1 VEKARFDKMLGSD
14 EIKTMIAALG
24 CGIGTEDFDLSKL
37 RYHRVI
43 IMTDAD
49 VDGSH
54 IRTLLLTFFYRQMR
68 ELIENGYVYIA
79 QPPLFRAKRGRSEV
93 FIRDERALET
103 WLIKR
108 AVESR
113 TLVLPDGTQMSGEE
127 LERKLEKLTAFR
139 KYLQIVERRGPTRDV
154 IMCLLKHGAKDKA
167 FFDDEARVAALAA
180 ELTTPL
186 RTAAIQQD
194 EEHQAFAI
202 AIEDRTGGYPRHH
215 RVDQDFA
222 LTGEF
227 RTLSGSYEDVKGIR
241 GPMFVRTTGAADAEE
256 PTAEAAGATANETAI
271 GGAPLDEATRLAAE
285 PKPIDASAEPKVTP
299 KAGKDAE
306 VRIESL
312 DELVEF
318 FTAAGKKGVAINRYK
333 GLGEMNP
340 DTLWDTTMNP
350 ETRTLAQVKAE
361 DHLEAD
367 LMFTTLM
374 GDQVEPRRKF
384 IEENALE
391 VKNLDI

>member
-1 VEKARFDKMLGSD
+1 MLSSD

-24 CGIGTEDFDLSKL
+24 CGIGKEDFDIAKL

-54 IRTLLLTFFYRQMR
+54 IRTLLLTFFYRQMK
-68 ELIENGYVYIA
+68 ELVENGYIYIA
-79 QPPLFRAKRGRSEV
+79 QPPLFRAKRGRSEQ
-93 FIRDERALET
+93 FIRDERALES
-103 WLIKR
+103 WLMKR

-113 TLVLPDGTQMSGEE
+113 TVILPDGTQMAGEA
-127 LERKLEKLTAFR
+127 LEHRLEKLIAFR
-139 KYLQIVERRGPTRDV
+139 KYLQIVERRGPSREV
-154 IMCLLKHGAKDKA
+154 IMAVLDRSIDKA
-167 FFDDEARVAALAA
+167 FFADRARVEELAA
-180 ELTTPL
+180 VLTTAQ
-186 RTAAIQQD
+186 RTATVQDD

-202 AIEDRTGGYPRHH
+202 ALEDRSGGYPRHH
-215 RVDQDFA
+215 RIDVDFVT
-222 LTGEF
+222 TGEF
-227 RTLSGSYEDVKGIR
+227 RTLTTSYQDIKGIR
-241 GPMFVRTTGAADAEE
+241 GPMIVRTAAAAAAEE
-256 PTAEAAGATANETAI
+256 TPPDAGVATADDTAI
-271 GGAPLDEATRLAAE
+271 GGAPLDEATKLAAE
-285 PKPIDASAEPKVTP
+285 PKGLKNADVKLET
-299 KAGKDAE
+299 
-306 VRIESL
+306 IE
-312 DELVEF
+312 ELVEF

-350 ETRTLAQVKAE
+350 ATRTLAQVKAE
-361 DHLEAD
+361 DHMEAD

-384 IEENALE
+384 IEDNALD